1 MSKALELAKFGRES
15 APVGV
20 VVGDT
25 DTQTLSSKTFSDN
38 PVFNGGGV
46 NSITYLNGS
55 KVLTSNANFVFDGTN
70 MGLGTN
76 TPATKL
82 HIGGAPIATSGA
94 LIYLRDTTAAVGTA
108 SLGGIAF
115 FSAPGTDYYIAKRN
129 TSAGATFLSFGN
141 ADTGAEY
148 AVIDAN
154 GRLGIGTA
162 SAATL
167 LDVNGAA
174 TFRGNTSIVSGNI
187 LYLTNS
193 VNSASGTIYCPGGG
207 SLGLASYG
215 NEMLRLNEDNAIIF
229 KVGTGTER
237 ARFNASGYLGIGTS
251 DPHAVLSVFGSTS
264 GQRVARFVQQNSGT
278 SSIGA
283 VQIVTAQTTGSALDV
298 GHWSQQDNNYAF
310 RAYGNVQRS
319 ENDDVSNGTF
329 LFGITGTGK
338 VGIGNSAPVT
348 KLHIEGS
355 TAVGTVG
362 TERIL
367 VLGRAISG
375 GVSFQQAASFDLGR
389 HTATDGVYHG
399 FTRLDLSLKDD
410 QSLSDYNT
418 NVQVMTWLNSG
429 KVGINTT
436 SPGVELDVRTR
447 ARVGDGTNTLTMGYW
462 DGVSN
467 RIESVNKPLFLT
479 SYSDSIRFGMSGS
492 EVMRIHNNSY
502 VGIGTTSP
510 NSLLDIQNAGTASV
524 NIKSTSANGGAG
536 ITLDAGATLGYS
548 NQIVFANSGTSKWAL
563 GGKDIG
569 SATGDKFS
577 LYNYSAAA
585 NFFTIDTAGKV
596 GIGTVSP
603 SYKLSVIGDI
613 YTPSNGTY
621 DDQGLVSRN
630 GAWTHSNGGYTNYG
644 TTYPYR
650 SFNWVANGNLTEYC
664 FNMDIGTDGYS
675 TSTQYWYLSIPTGS
689 TTWMTTYHVEVWSA
703 GWNWSQVVGYK
714 RWTVTAVA
722 NSWTTTLRE
731 DNGGASMSY
740 LSCYATPVGSSSV
753 KFGFAMTGGR
763 GSFYVK
769 VTTVGTAF
777 DAAQG
782 VNSYQT
788 NTNPF

>member
-1 MSKALELAKFGRES
+1 MAVIGNAPFQGLVSGGNILDASIEGVDLSTSAIAARLGYTPVDPGNAAFSATLTAKDIQQDNATYIKGKLAAGTATRLFGINASDTLYIGSVDANHTGGTLFVKNGVTQMSLS
-15 APVGV
+15 ATSDLTVT
-20 VVGDT
+20 GD
-25 DTQTLSSKTFSDN
+25 LIN
-38 PVFNGGGV
+38 NGGRV
-46 NSITYLNGS
+46 SLYRS
-55 KVLTSNANFVFDGTN
+55 A
-70 MGLGTN
+70 
-76 TPATKL
+76 
-82 HIGGAPIATSGA
+82 GASYIDWASGQN
-94 LIYLRDTTAAVGTA
+94 LLFRTE
-108 SLGGIAF
+108 
-115 FSAPGTDYYIAKRN
+115 
-129 TSAGATFLSFGN
+129 TSAGGAGASTLMTILS
-141 ADTGAEY
+141 
-148 AVIDAN
+148 
-154 GRLGIGTA
+154 
-162 SAATL
+162 
-167 LDVNGAA
+167 
-174 TFRGNTSIVSGNI
+174 
-187 LYLTNS
+187 
-193 VNSASGTIYCPGGG
+193 
-207 SLGLASYG
+207 
-215 NEMLRLNEDNAIIF
+215 
-229 KVGTGTER
+229 
-237 ARFNASGYLGIGTS
+237 
-251 DPHAVLSVFGSTS
+251 
-264 GQRVARFVQQNSGT
+264 
-278 SSIGA
+278 
-283 VQIVTAQTTGSALDV
+283 
-298 GHWSQQDNNYAF
+298 
-310 RAYGNVQRS
+310 
-319 ENDDVSNGTF
+319 
-329 LFGITGTGK
+329 TGK
-338 VGIGNSAPVT
+338 VGIGTSTPGYLLQVGAVGTGAQSGIYVPGNFNWDGVYVQQATSGGRGAAITLAAHVNATQSTAYKIFADNDSASRALVISYAADTDTYANASYTERVRIDSTGKVGINTTSPVT

-510 NSLLDIQNAGTASV
+510 GSLLDIQNAGTA
-524 NIKSTSANGGAG
+524 NINVKSTSANGGAG
-536 ITLDAGATLGYS
+536 ITLDTGATLGYS
-548 NQIVFANSGTSKWAL
+548 NQIVFANSGSSKWAL

-613 YTPSNGTY
+613 YTPNNGTY

-675 TSTQYWYLSIPTGS
+675 TSTQYWYLNIPTGA

-777 DAAQG
+777 DAAGG